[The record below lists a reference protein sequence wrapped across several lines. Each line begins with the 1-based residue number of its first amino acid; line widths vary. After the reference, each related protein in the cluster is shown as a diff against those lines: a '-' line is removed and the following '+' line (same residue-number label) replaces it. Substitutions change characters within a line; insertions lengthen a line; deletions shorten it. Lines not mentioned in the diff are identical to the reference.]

1 MMPILS
7 TTVVL
12 IDILSRHWRM
22 KLAQS
27 GVVPNNLKEILSGC
41 IEFNQ
46 TYIPSLSLGVSNG
59 MPSLMRG

>member
-1 MMPILS
+1 
-7 TTVVL
+7 
-12 IDILSRHWRM
+12 M